1 MGADPKRL
9 DKEIESVHPG
19 GIGEEMGLE
28 KGDRL
33 VRINGEPVEDIL
45 DYIYLINDESLLVE
59 VEKTSGEIWEIEVE
73 KPADEDLGIV
83 FASPTL
89 TGIKRCRNK
98 CVFCFVDQMP
108 KGMRSSL
115 YVKDDDYRLSALHGN
130 FVTLTNLED
139 RDRDRIR
146 SYHISPVNISV
157 HATDPEVRRRMMSNP
172 GAGEILNQLAWMAD
186 NHLSINAQIVLCPGL
201 NDGVILERTLDDLA
215 GFHPSLK
222 SVAVVPVGLTRFRE
236 GLYPLVRVDREK
248 AREVVALVSQKQ
260 AAYKERL
267 GTRLVHL
274 SDEFYLT
281 AGLPFPAYEAY
292 EGFPQIENGIGLMRR
307 FERQVEEA
315 LQEAD
320 REASGR
326 ACIGLVTGTLAFPF
340 MADLAKR
347 IEKRLEGVKLHVK
360 AVENR
365 YFGKT
370 ITVSGLISGRDLSER
385 LDDMEARVVLV
396 PSVMLK
402 EGTDETLDGL
412 ALSEIG
418 DEKGKE
424 LMPVAV
430 EGRSFIEAILKIRKR
445 SV

>member
-9 DKEIESVHPG
+9 DNEIESVHPG

>member
-1 MGADPKRL
+1 MGADPKCL
-9 DKEIESVHPG
+9 DNEIESVHPG
-19 GIGEEMGLE
+19 GIAEEMGLE

-45 DYIYLINDESLLVE
+45 DYIYLVDDESLLVE
-59 VEKTSGEIWEIEVE
+59 IEKSSGEIWEIEVE

-98 CVFCFVDQMP
+98 CLFCFVDQMP

-139 RDRDRIR
+139 RDRERIR
-146 SYHISPVNISV
+146 SYHISPVNVSV
-157 HATDPEVRRRMMSNP
+157 HATDPQVRRRMMSNP

-186 NHLSINAQIVLCPGL
+186 NHLSINAQIVLCPGI
-201 NDGVILERTLDDLA
+201 NDGAILERTLDDLA

-236 GLYPLVRVDREK
+236 GLHPLAGVDREK
-248 AREVVALVSQKQ
+248 AREVVALVSRKQ
-260 AAYKERL
+260 EAFKDRL
-267 GTRLVHL
+267 GTRLVYL

-281 AGLPFPAYEAY
+281 AELPFPAYEAY

-326 ACIGLVTGTLAFPF
+326 ACIALATGTLAFPF

-347 IEKRLEGVKLHVK
+347 IENRLQGVKLHVE

-370 ITVSGLISGRDLSER
+370 ITVSGLISGRDLSES
-385 LDDMEARVVLV
+385 LDDMEAPVVLV
-396 PSVMLK
+396 PSVMLR
-402 EGTDETLDGL
+402 EGSDETLDGL

-424 LMPVAV
+424 LIPVAV

>member
-385 LDDMEARVVLV
+385 LDDMEAPVVLV